1 MSWNELELDDGNV
14 VRFHLLGY
22 GKQRCADV
30 AAEPDAAARM
40 LQNFRDERRCGRFA
54 VGAGDGDD
62 LTGADLEK
70 DLHLRRDGC
79 AGLAQLP
86 QGRDV
91 RVHAGRAEDDVG
103 GDAIQIV
110 RADVELRAE
119 LFQLQHLGVERV
131 ARRLVAGERLD
142 AAREEHTDQR
152 AVAHA
157 DAEHGDALAGQSIKI
172 GVYRCV
178 HDQSLDS

>member
-1 MSWNELELDDGNV
+1 M
-14 VRFHLLGY
+14 R
-22 GKQRCADV
+22 R
-30 AAEPDAAARM
+30 PRAAA
-40 LQNFRDERRCGRFA
+40 A
-54 VGAGDGDD
+54 
-62 LTGADLEK
+62 
-70 DLHLRRDGC
+70 
-79 AGLAQLP
+79 
-86 QGRDV
+86 GRDI
-91 RVHAGRAEDDVG
+91 RVHAGRAEDNVG

>member
-1 MSWNELELDDGNV
+1 M
-14 VRFHLLGY
+14 R
-22 GKQRCADV
+22 R
-30 AAEPDAAARM
+30 PRAAAAGPGCPGA
-40 LQNFRDERRCGRFA
+40 FRG
-54 VGAGDGDD
+54 
-62 LTGADLEK
+62 
-70 DLHLRRDGC
+70 
-79 AGLAQLP
+79 
-86 QGRDV
+86 
-91 RVHAGRAEDDVG
+91 AEDNVG

-110 RADVELRAE
+110 RADVELCAE